1 MKRIRINTI
10 SVYVST
16 TLVLT
21 LIGTMGLLLLTADS
35 LSNHI
40 RKNMTVTIILDND
53 ASEQDALKLKN
64 LLYKKVYSAGVHYI
78 SKEQALEE
86 QKHELGADPTEFLGF
101 NPFEASL
108 ELSLNPQYANNDS
121 IAKIEKALSKHDC
134 IAEITYNKDL
144 MGSINSNIHKISI
157 GLLALSAMMAIIS
170 WSLISNMVRL
180 SIYSKRFLLHTMK
193 LIGATWGFIRR
204 PFLIQNMWIGLLSGI
219 LANMLLGTALYIIF
233 VNEPAAAEILPA
245 HRLVALGAGI
255 IAFGIMITVS
265 CAYLSVNRFLR
276 MRSNDL
282 YFI

>member
-64 LLYKKVYSAGVHYI
+64 ALYKKVYSAEVHYI

-86 QKHELGADPTEFLGF
+86 QKRELGADPTEFLGF
-101 NPFEASL
+101 NPFEASM

-144 MGSINSNIHKISI
+144 MGSVNSNIHKISI

-219 LANMLLGTALYIIF
+219 LANLLLGTALYIIF
-233 VNEPAAAEILPA
+233 VNEPAATEILPA

-255 IAFGIMITVS
+255 TAFGIMITVS